1 MSVGRTAHKQAA
13 NLEKNVQTPNKFGY
27 LCLDIRKNMP
37 VLEKIVISDFRNIQ
51 LQELE
56 FSPNINCISG
66 NNGEGKTNLLDAIY
80 YLSMTKSAFAS
91 SDKFNFRHGTEEF
104 SIAGNYRMENGL
116 SSRFALKMTSKGE
129 KKVRRDDKPYPKVSS
144 HVGVLP
150 IVMVSPSDIS
160 MVSESGEE
168 RRRFVNAVL
177 SQMDREYMSSM
188 QQYNRLLMQRNRML
202 KDMDVDR
209 SLMEVIDMKMSAL
222 AEPVYQARK
231 RFVDEL
237 NPIVAEYYKAVSGG
251 SEQVDIEYESELSK
265 AGLDQILSASFDK
278 DRMLKYTSSGIQ
290 RDDFAF
296 RMNGHPIRRYG
307 SQGQQKSF
315 LVSLKF
321 AQYEI
326 MKRNYGFA
334 PMLLLDDVFDKL
346 DMGRIS
352 NLLQMVASND
362 FGQIFITDSNK
373 VRMAGIVDGLTQ
385 DRAYFETSSGTFT
398 RI

>member
-1 MSVGRTAHKQAA
+1 
-13 NLEKNVQTPNKFGY
+13 
-27 LCLDIRKNMP
+27 MP
-37 VLEKIVISDFRNIQ
+37 VLEKIVIADYRNIQ
-51 LQELE
+51 LQEID

-104 SIAGNYRMENGL
+104 SLAGTYRMPNGL
-116 SSRFALKMTSKGE
+116 SSRFALKMTAKGE
-129 KKVRRDDKPYPKVSS
+129 KKVKRDDKTYQKVSE

-150 IVMVSPSDIS
+150 VVMVSPADVS
-160 MVSESGEE
+160 MVSESGDE

-177 SQMDREYMSSM
+177 SQMDREYMSAM
-188 QQYNRLLMQRNRML
+188 QQYNRLLLQRNKML
-202 KDMDVDR
+202 KDQVVDR
-209 SLMEVIDMKMSAL
+209 ALLEVIDMRMSAL
-222 AEPVYQARK
+222 AEPIYKARQK
-231 RFVDEL
+231 FVEDL
-237 NPIVAEYYKAVSGG
+237 KPIVAEYYKALSGD
-251 SEQVDIEYESELSK
+251 SEQVDIEYESELS
-265 AGLDQILSASFDK
+265 GVSLESILVASFEK
-278 DRMLKYTSSGIQ
+278 DRIMKHTTSGIH

-296 RMNGHPIRRYG
+296 TMNGHPIRRFG

-326 MKRNYGFA
+326 MKRNYGYA
-334 PMLLLDDVFDKL
+334 PILLLDDVFDKL

-385 DRAYFETSSGTFT
+385 DRAYFETAGGMFT